1 MGRDSI
7 HAVHILEGFS
17 GGIATHI
24 CTVLPE
30 LVRQGFDVTLICST
44 ARGCPDAR
52 ERLDRLRL
60 QGVNAHIVPMY
71 REISI
76 IRDIGSFIAILK
88 ILFALRPHVV
98 HTHASKAGALGRIA
112 ATVLR
117 IPVRLHSPHCFAFLR
132 CRSRWSAW
140 VYLILERLLGKLT
153 TKLVA
158 VGRAEADIAANSGI
172 VCAEHCVTI
181 GNGIAEGP
189 TIRSVYDSE
198 KKYAI
203 RRSLNIPRDARI
215 VTAVCRLVNYKGVF
229 RFLRAA
235 QLSSVEDTVFLI
247 AGDGE
252 LRPSIET
259 YVREHHLTDKVR
271 LVGYISNM
279 DSIYA
284 ISNLLVLCSDAEACP
299 YVLVEA
305 MRARCTIVATSVIG
319 IKELVLNNETGIL
332 VEGNSNA
339 VAVAIDELL
348 VDESRRKTIAE
359 KAYQY
364 FKSHHLLD
372 RQITDISRLYKTCA

>member
-1 MGRDSI
+1 MSRDSI

-30 LVRQGFDVTLICST
+30 LVRQGFGVTLICST
-44 ARGCPDAR
+44 TRGCPDAG
-52 ERLDRLRL
+52 ERLDRLRR
-60 QGVNAHIVPMY
+60 QGVNIYVVPMY

-76 IRDIGSFIAILK
+76 IRDTRSFIAILK
-88 ILFALRPHVV
+88 IIFALRPQVV
-98 HTHASKAGALGRIA
+98 HTHGSKAGALGRIA
-112 ATVLR
+112 ASVLR

-132 CRSRWSAW
+132 CRSRWTAW
-140 VYLILERLLGKLT
+140 VCLILERLLGKLT
-153 TKLVA
+153 TRLVA
-158 VGRAEADIAANSGI
+158 VARAEADIAAKSGI

-189 TIRSVYDSE
+189 TITSVYDSE
-198 KKYAI
+198 ERCAI
-203 RRSLNIPRDARI
+203 RRSLNIPGDARI
-215 VTAVCRLVNYKGVF
+215 VTAVCRLVDYKGVF
-229 RFLRAA
+229 RFLKAA
-235 QLSSVEDTVFLI
+235 QLSSSENAIFVI

-259 YVREHHLTDKVR
+259 YVKEHHLTDKVR
-271 LVGYISNM
+271 LVGYVPDM

-305 MRARCTIVATSVIG
+305 MRARCAIVATSVIG

-332 VEGNSNA
+332 VEGNSSAIA
-339 VAVAIDELL
+339 VSIDELL
-348 VDESRRKTIAE
+348 ADESRRKTIAE

-364 FKSHHLLD
+364 FKSHHLLEK
-372 RQITDISRLYKTCA
+372 QITDISRLYKTCA